1 VTTIS
6 DVAQAAGVSEA
17 TVSRVL
23 NRPEIVAEEK
33 RRRVL
38 SAIEQLKFEPS
49 LSARTLRLKS
59 FRNVA
64 LLVGDISQPFH
75 GRMAKA
81 VEAAAEEHGYSV
93 TLGDLDNSEGRLLGF
108 LQALPKRGV
117 DGVLLSTAA
126 DLDRPVVRDAI
137 EELRRQG
144 IPLVT
149 TSQSVSSMGVPS
161 VLEDIKQVGKD
172 AANHLIARGDNLL
185 VLIGGG
191 NASAY
196 SRILHSGVREAVRE
210 AVRETAHG
218 KASLKIVN
226 GRYQHEPA
234 RKALARLLLA
244 GYRPDGIVTANTPM
258 AIGAIRALKE
268 AGLTVPGDVAVVSC
282 EDVPDAQFILP
293 SITSVGTDMNEYGAQ
308 AFGLLLRIM
317 SGNVSHE
324 DCIIPHELI
333 VRESS
338 LHT

>member
-1 VTTIS
+1 MTTIS

-81 VEAAAEEHGYSV
+81 VESAAEDHGYSV
-93 TLGDLDNSEGRLLGF
+93 TLGDLDNSEDRLLGF

-172 AANHLIARGDNLL
+172 AANHLIGRGDNLL

-210 AVRETAHG
+210 AADG

-226 GRYQHEPA
+226 GRYLHEPA
-234 RKALARLLLA
+234 RKALTRLLVG

-324 DCIIPHELI
+324 NCIIPHELI

-338 LHT
+338 L